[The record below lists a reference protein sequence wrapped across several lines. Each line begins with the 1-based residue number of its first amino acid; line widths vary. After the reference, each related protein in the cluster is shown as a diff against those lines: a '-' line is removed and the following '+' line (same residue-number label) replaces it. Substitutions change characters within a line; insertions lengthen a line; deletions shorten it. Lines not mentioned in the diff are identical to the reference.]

1 MSVVDDYFK
10 LASCNV
16 HCGTIVSVWHDFW
29 GFGILRQLFPQL
41 FSFAKK
47 KNVVVQYFSQ
57 NDVATNFYTPLS
69 PIAMQQLAELQD
81 MMRELQLG
89 TGLHD

>member
-1 MSVVDDYFK
+1 MTSGVLAFLGNSFLSYF
-10 LASCNV
+10 L
-16 HCGTIVSVWHDFW
+16 
-29 GFGILRQLFPQL
+29 LPR
-41 FSFAKK
+41 K